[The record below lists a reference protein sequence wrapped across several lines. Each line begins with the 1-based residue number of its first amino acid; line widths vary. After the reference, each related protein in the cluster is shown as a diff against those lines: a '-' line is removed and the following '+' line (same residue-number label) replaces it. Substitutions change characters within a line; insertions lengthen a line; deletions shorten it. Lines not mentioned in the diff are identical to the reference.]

1 MIIYSYMPLKLWQE
15 LTICNYFGTLTIC
28 HNSKSTIQFRWVIYD
43 MWPQNMLIRRCDLL
57 RPIFCD
63 TSAVTKMVY
72 VGPVG
77 PMAKEFKKCIMMYSI
92 YMPRSKYFGTITI
105 SLSVVLKRI
114 FCGTFFVLKLST
126 RPLLEVPHVPVYLS
140 IHLFVCFTQHIYCSR
155 MSHSILR
162 KKSAQH
168 FLFFLVLITLICFD
182 CVWNV
187 CWMWIRRW
195 RPTVISRHISQT
207 FSNYILLSNIIN
219 WTVTRLSAKTLST
232 RNNRI
237 RLLTKQPT
245 AMK

>member
-1 MIIYSYMPLKLWQE
+1 MIIYSNMPLKLWQE

-43 MWPQNMLIRRCDLL
+43 MWPQTMLIRRCDLL

-63 TSAVTKMVY
+63 
-72 VGPVG
+72 
-77 PMAKEFKKCIMMYSI
+77 
-92 YMPRSKYFGTITI
+92 
-105 SLSVVLKRI
+105 
-114 FCGTFFVLKLST
+114 TFFVLKLST